1 MLDRVTIVPN
11 PQDHQDV
18 FALPR
23 NAENRYFLPPMSL
36 NGKVSIVTGAS
47 SGIGRATAFA
57 LANQGVKQVVTA
69 RSAEKLEKLAK
80 ELPGESLVVQ
90 ADMTDPKHM
99 APLVQRA
106 VEHFG
111 RLDILIANAGIY
123 VAGDVIA
130 GDPDAWDR
138 LIQTNVSGLFR
149 LVHAALPHLIE
160 SGSGD
165 VVVTSSISGHQAIH
179 WEPVYS
185 ASKHAVQAFV
195 HGLRR
200 QLLQSG
206 VRVGAVAP
214 GIVLNELWGIAD
226 PAETER
232 RANAGEGLRSED
244 VAEVI
249 VFMLTR
255 PRNVTIRDLVM
266 LPRTQDL

>member
-1 MLDRVTIVPN
+1 MTIDSKPARSCTTPLRGVRKTQPLS
-11 PQDHQDV
+11 P
-18 FALPR
+18 PR
-23 NAENRYFLPPMSL
+23 MDL
-36 NGKVSIVTGAS
+36 NGKVAIVTGAS

-57 LANQGVKQVVTA
+57 FAREGVKQVLTA
-69 RSAEKLEKLAK
+69 RSADKLETVAK
-80 ELPGESLVVQ
+80 ELPGESLVVP
-90 ADMTDPKHM
+90 ADMTNPKDI
-99 APLVQRA
+99 APLVQRTL
-106 VEHFG
+106 EHFG
-111 RLDILIANAGIY
+111 RLDILLANAGIY

-130 GDPDAWDR
+130 GDPDAWDQ
-138 LIQTNVSGLFR
+138 LIQTNVSGVFR

-165 VVVTSSISGHQAIH
+165 IVVTSSISGHKAIY

-195 HGLRR
+195 NGLRR

-214 GIVLNELWGIAD
+214 GIVLNELWGVGD
-226 PAETER
+226 PAEIER
-232 RANAGEGLRSED
+232 RATAGEGLRSED
-244 VAEVI
+244 VAEAI

-266 LPRTQDL
+266 LPRTQNI